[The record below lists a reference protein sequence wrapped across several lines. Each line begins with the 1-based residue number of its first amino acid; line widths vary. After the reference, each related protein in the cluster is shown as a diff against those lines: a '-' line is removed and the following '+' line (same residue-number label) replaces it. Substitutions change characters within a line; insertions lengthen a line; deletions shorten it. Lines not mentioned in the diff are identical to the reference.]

1 VLTKIP
7 ECHSWAYVAEH
18 LKMTYQIAIS
28 SSRDELLQQVPSGAE
43 VEKKKQGNTTMSN
56 IK

>member
-1 VLTKIP
+1 
-7 ECHSWAYVAEH
+7 VAEH